1 MKLKLVTI
9 SLESPVEAE
18 AKLLKQDLFPFAQ
31 FVIAKVD
38 GWYYVA
44 EKTTGMPVGFG
55 SKIAKKAKEQFFN
68 LDSWKREKMQ
78 EAIKL
83 YPQINF

>member
-1 MKLKLVTI
+1 MKLKLITNTFCN
-9 SLESPVEAE
+9 PVETE
-18 AKLLKQDLFPFAQ
+18 AKLIEQDLFPFAQ
-31 FVIAKVD
+31 FFIAKID